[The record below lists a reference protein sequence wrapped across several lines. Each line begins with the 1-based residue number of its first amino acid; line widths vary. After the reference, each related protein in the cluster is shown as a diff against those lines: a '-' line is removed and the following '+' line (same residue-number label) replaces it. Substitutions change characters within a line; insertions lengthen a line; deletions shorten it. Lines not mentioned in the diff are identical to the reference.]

1 MAAGAA
7 VGTNS
12 GTLGFRAP
20 SAATAEAVTAA
31 LPSFL
36 LLLTATETV
45 GMPVVTAA
53 VDEAAAAAE
62 AVKLA
67 AALAMGRDSA
77 VTGHLSGSIFGRNCG
92 EREKGE
98 IMLGS

>member
-1 MAAGAA
+1 MASVDDVVAAGAA

-20 SAATAEAVTAA
+20 SAATTAEAVTAV

-53 VDEAAAAAE
+53 VDEAA

-92 EREKGE
+92 ERENGE
-98 IMLGS
+98 M

>member
-1 MAAGAA
+1 MASVDDVVAAGAA

-20 SAATAEAVTAA
+20 SAATAEAVTAV

-53 VDEAAAAAE
+53 VDEAAAAA
-62 AVKLA
+62 VKLA

-77 VTGHLSGSIFGRNCG
+77 VTGHLSGSIFGRNWG
-92 EREKGE
+92 EREG
-98 IMLGS
+98 